1 VCSPTSNVTKTNG
14 EQNLTS
20 RATAGIVSGMRRAGQ
35 IALTAR
41 FVKSVGRF
49 RAGQYFLRGLQTLP
63 LTRSLYRWL
72 VGYQRP
78 FASLEE
84 ADSAVSRYA
93 LGGHEHPQNVKNHL
107 GMYSRARPSDYAA
120 LFYIR
125 PILPG
130 INRVFDLGGSAG
142 NLYYSYSHYLDL
154 PDGLTWQVLDLPC
167 NMAVGEAI
175 AKERGAQQLQFTGEW
190 KDADGADLLIISG
203 SLHYL
208 HRPLAEMIG
217 ELNERPSYIL
227 INRTPMTDGAP
238 VATIQDLGI
247 FRIACMLHNK
257 AQVIRDLEQCDYV
270 VIDEWKAPEL
280 SLEIPGY
287 PEHSVPSY
295 TGMFLRRKDV
305 SAREMHELAEERVSL

>member
-1 VCSPTSNVTKTNG
+1 
-14 EQNLTS
+14 
-20 RATAGIVSGMRRAGQ
+20 MRRAGQ

-41 FVKSVGRF
+41 FVKNVGRF
-49 RAGQYFLRGLQTLP
+49 RVGQYLLRGLQTLP
-63 LTRSLYRWL
+63 LTRSLYQGL

-78 FASLEE
+78 FSSLEE

-107 GMYSRARPSDYAA
+107 GMYSTARPSDYAA

-130 INRVFDLGGSAG
+130 ITKVFDLGGNAG
-142 NLYYSYSHYLDL
+142 NLFYSYSNYLDW
-154 PDGLTWQVLDLPC
+154 PDGLTWQVLDLPG
-167 NMAVGEAI
+167 NMAAGEAI
-175 AKERGAQQLQFTGEW
+175 AKERGAHQLQFTGNWSE
-190 KDADGADLLIISG
+190 ADGADLLIVSG

-217 ELNERPSYIL
+217 ELNERPAYIL
-227 INRTPMTDGAP
+227 INRTPMTDSSP

-257 AQVIRDLEQCDYV
+257 AQVIRELERLDYV
-270 VIDEWKAPEL
+270 VVDEWKAPEL

-287 PEHSVPSY
+287 PEHSVSAY

-305 SAREMHELAEERVSL
+305 PASEMHESAEERVSL

>member
-1 VCSPTSNVTKTNG
+1 
-14 EQNLTS
+14 
-20 RATAGIVSGMRRAGQ
+20 MRRAGQ

-41 FVKSVGRF
+41 FVKSVSRF
-49 RAGQYFLRGLQTLP
+49 RAGRYLLRGFQTLP
-63 LTRSLYRWL
+63 LTRSLYQVL

-84 ADSAVSRYA
+84 AEAAVSRYS

-130 INRVFDLGGSAG
+130 IAKIFDLGGNAG
-142 NLYYSYSHYLDL
+142 NLFYSYSNYLSW
-154 PDGLTWQVLDLPC
+154 PNGLTWQVLDLPA
-167 NMAVGEAI
+167 NMAAGEAI
-175 AKERGAQQLQFTGEW
+175 AKERGAHQLRFTGEW
-190 KDADGADLLIISG
+190 KDADGAGLLIVSG

-217 ELNERPSYIL
+217 ELKERPSYIL

-247 FRIACMLHNK
+247 FRIACMVHNK
-257 AQVIRDLEQCDYV
+257 AQVIRELEQLDYV
-270 VIDEWKAPEL
+270 VVDEWKAAEL

-287 PEHSVPSY
+287 PEQSVSAY
-295 TGMFLRRKDV
+295 SGMFLRRRDV
-305 SAREMHELAEERVSL
+305 AAHELWESAEDRVAI

>member
-1 VCSPTSNVTKTNG
+1 
-14 EQNLTS
+14 
-20 RATAGIVSGMRRAGQ
+20 MRRAGQ

-41 FVKSVGRF
+41 LVIGVGRF
-49 RAGQYFLRGLQTLP
+49 GAGQYLLRRLQTLP
-63 LTRSLYRWL
+63 LTRSLYNGL
-72 VGYQRP
+72 IGYHRP

-84 ADSAVSRYA
+84 AEAAVSRYA
-93 LGGHEHPQNVKNHL
+93 QGGHEHPQNVKNHL

-130 INRVFDLGGSAG
+130 IKRIFDLGGNAG
-142 NLYYSYSHYLDL
+142 NLFYSYSNYLSW
-154 PDGLTWQVLDLPC
+154 PEGLTWQVLDLPA
-167 NMAVGEAI
+167 NMAAGEAI
-175 AKERGAQQLQFTGEW
+175 AKERGAHRLQFTGDW
-190 KDADGADLLIISG
+190 KSADGADLLIISG

-208 HRPLAEMIG
+208 HEPLSEMLG
-217 ELNERPSYIL
+217 ELTVKPAYIL

-247 FRIACMLHNK
+247 FRIACMIHNK
-257 AQVIRDLEQCDYV
+257 GQVIRDLERLDYV
-270 VIDEWKAPEL
+270 VVDEWKAAEL

-287 PEHSVPSY
+287 PEYRVPAY

-305 SAREMHELAEERVSL
+305 LK

>member
-1 VCSPTSNVTKTNG
+1 MK
-14 EQNLTS
+14 
-20 RATAGIVSGMRRAGQ
+20 RAGQ

-41 FVKSVGRF
+41 LVKGVGRF

-63 LTRSLYRWL
+63 LTRSLYAGL
-72 VGYQRP
+72 VGYRRP

-84 ADSAVSRYA
+84 AESAVSRYA

-125 PILPG
+125 PILPE
-130 INRVFDLGGSAG
+130 ISRVFDLGGNAG
-142 NLYYSYSHYLDL
+142 NLFYSYSNYLNW
-154 PDGLTWQVLDLPC
+154 PDDLTWQVLDLPS
-167 NMAVGEAI
+167 NMEMGEAI
-175 AKERGAQQLQFTGEW
+175 AKERGAHRLRFTGEW
-190 KDADGADLLIISG
+190 KDADGADLLIVSG

-208 HRPLAEMIG
+208 HRPLSEMLAELA
-217 ELNERPSYIL
+217 EKPAYIL
-227 INRTPMTDGAP
+227 INRTPMTDGTP

-257 AQVIRDLEQCDYV
+257 GQVIRELEQLDYV
-270 VIDEWKAPEL
+270 VEDEWKALEL

-287 PEHSVPSY
+287 PEHSIPAY
-295 TGMFLRRKDV
+295 TGIFLRRKDI
-305 SAREMHELAEERVSL
+305 SMPEMHMSVEDRVAL

>member
-1 VCSPTSNVTKTNG
+1 
-14 EQNLTS
+14 
-20 RATAGIVSGMRRAGQ
+20 MRRAGQ

-41 FVKSVGRF
+41 FVKSVSRF

-63 LTRSLYRWL
+63 LTRPLYQGL

-93 LGGHEHPQNVKNHL
+93 QGGHENPQNVKNHL
-107 GMYSRARPSDYAA
+107 GMYSKARPSDYAA

-125 PILPG
+125 PILSR
-130 INRVFDLGGSAG
+130 ITRVFDLGGNAG
-142 NLYYSYSHYLDL
+142 NLFYSYSNYLDW
-154 PDGLTWQVLDLPC
+154 PDGFTWQVLDLPG
-167 NMAVGEAI
+167 NMASGEAI
-175 AKERGAQQLQFTGEW
+175 ARERGAHQLRFTGEW
-190 KDADGADLLIISG
+190 KEADGADLLIVSG

-217 ELNERPSYIL
+217 ELKQRPSYLL

-270 VIDEWKAPEL
+270 VVDEWKAAEL

-287 PEHSVPSY
+287 PEHSVPAY
-295 TGMFLRRKDV
+295 TGLFLRRKDV
-305 SAREMHELAEERVSL
+305 STGEMRESAEERVSL